1 MSIYNEVFDIQAR
14 IERLLYIK
22 GKIITGEFLTDAEK
36 EQEEF
41 TRDEYLL
48 TLEKIKEEIT
58 SHGLERLCKVKK
70 NFENSI
76 EGLKAEE
83 KRLHDKRERLE
94 KQTEHLDRYI
104 LDILFLTWEKK
115 QEAGTFTVTYREAE
129 SVRVDERIFNSPD
142 YMITQTTAR
151 PDKTKIKTAIKNG
164 LEIKGAHI
172 EVNKHLQVK

>member
-22 GKIITGEFLTDAEK
+22 GKIIIGEFLTDAEK
-36 EQEEF
+36 ESEEF
-41 TRDEYLL
+41 TREEYLL

-58 SHGLERLCKVKK
+58 AGGLERLCKVKK
-70 NFENSI
+70 NFESSI

-83 KRLHDKRERLE
+83 KRLQGKRERLE
-94 KQTEHLDRYI
+94 KQASHLDRYI
-104 LDILFLTWEKK
+104 LDILLLTGEKK
-115 QEAGTFTVTYREAE
+115 KDAGSFTVTYREAE
-129 SVRVDERIFNSPD
+129 SVTVDERIFNSPD
-142 YMITQTTAR
+142 YMITQTTMR